1 MRSGNGPVLYWTH
14 FVGLNG
20 GCFAGD
26 EHGSWCRLDD
36 RRRTSVS
43 SVASAQ
49 REQCVRS
56 RVISQQ
62 FVHQLGTGKQTPRRR
77 SLPAPHWPWQVSQLK
92 LRRASR
98 KLAVQETVQMAGDT
112 TENPGGGR
120 EPGGGDPA
128 AAAQRAR
135 YGNSQAQWGGMI
147 GKSSTDG
154 GPGYSFD
161 SIPLV
166 ADTPGLAQAGQKDDQ
181 THRALVA
188 QMALKLGQRTTGRST
203 WCPGPSSLWTT

>member
-1 MRSGNGPVLYWTH
+1 LQVTNTVAGAGSTTGGAPPSLPLRQLSASSAFAAASSLNNSFTNSGPKTDT
-14 FVGLNG
+14 
-20 GCFAGD
+20 A
-26 EHGSWCRLDD
+26 
-36 RRRTSVS
+36 
-43 SVASAQ
+43 ASIAACAALAMASIAA
-49 REQCVRS
+49 ETE
-56 RVISQQ
+56 
-62 FVHQLGTGKQTPRRR
+62 TGK
-77 SLPAPHWPWQVSQLK
+77 SQIGG
-92 LRRASR
+92 AGNS
-98 KLAVQETVQMAGDT
+98 ANGGDT